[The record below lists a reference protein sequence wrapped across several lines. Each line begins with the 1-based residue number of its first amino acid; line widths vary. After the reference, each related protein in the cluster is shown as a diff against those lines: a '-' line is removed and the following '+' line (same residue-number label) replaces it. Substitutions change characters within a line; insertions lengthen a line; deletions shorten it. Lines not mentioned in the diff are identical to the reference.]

1 MFKPPAARFHTPALF
16 GAVLVTLAMLGF
28 VDGLARHEAQAFE
41 MAAKASTP
49 VAAAAA
55 APRG

>member
-1 MFKPPAARFHTPALF
+1 MFKPATARFHTPALV

-28 VDGLARHEAQAFE
+28 VDGLARHEAQALG

-49 VAAAAA
+49 VAAAAV
-55 APRG
+55 APCG